1 MMKETRIA
9 VDAMGGDG
17 GPKVIMPSIKDF
29 LSDNNEVN
37 IDVYGDQ
44 EKISR
49 YLGIFDKT
57 VVNERLKIIHTSEE
71 VLSEDSP
78 SHALRHK
85 KNSSMSMAIQ
95 SVKDKKAQACVSA
108 GNTGALMAISRFILG
123 TLDGIDRPAIESMLP
138 SLSGHTHVLD
148 LGANIDCKSEHLYQ
162 FAVMGSV
169 LSMVLDEKVNPS
181 VGLLNVGE
189 ENIKG
194 NIQVKEAHDLLQN
207 KKLNYVG
214 FVEGDDIFC
223 GNIDV
228 IVCDGFVGNI
238 ALKTSEGIAKF
249 ISSKLK
255 DEFKKNMFTK
265 MAGISSMKVLNSF
278 KKVVDPRGY
287 NGASL
292 LGLKGII
299 IKSHGGAD
307 SFAFHNSLEIAL
319 KELKKDV
326 PSCIDKKLKEILG

>member
-1 MMKETRIA
+1 MTEETRIA

-17 GPKVIMPSIKDF
+17 GPSVIMPSIKDF
-29 LSDNNEVN
+29 LSTHNDVKIEVFGDENLIHKYTNKFEESILKN
-37 IDVYGDQ
+37 I
-44 EKISR
+44 
-49 YLGIFDKT
+49 
-57 VVNERLKIIHTSEE
+57 KIIHASEK
-71 VLSEDSP
+71 VLSSDSP

-85 KNSSMSMAIQ
+85 KNSSMSLAIE
-95 SVKDKKAQACVSA
+95 SVKNKKTHACVSA

-123 TLDGIDRPAIESMLP
+123 TLDGIDRPAIETMLP
-138 SLSGHTHVLD
+138 SLNGHTHVLD
-148 LGANIDCKSEHLYQ
+148 LGANIDCKAEHLYQ

-169 LSMVLDEKVNPS
+169 LSMILDDKSNPS
-181 VGLLNVGE
+181 VGLLNVGQE
-189 ENIKG
+189 VIKG
-194 NIQVKEAHDLLQN
+194 NIQVKEAHDLLKN
-207 KKLNYVG
+207 NNINYVG

-255 DEFKKNMFTK
+255 DEYAKNVFTK
-265 MAGISSMKVLNSF
+265 IAGISSIKVLNSF
-278 KKVVDPRGY
+278 KKVVDPRRY

-307 SFAFHNSLEIAL
+307 SYAFGNSLEIAL
-319 KELKKDV
+319 KEVKKDV
-326 PSCIDKKLKEILG
+326 PSCIDKKLREVLG

>member
-17 GPKVIMPSIKDF
+17 GPSIIMPSIKDF
-29 LSDNNEVN
+29 LSQNDDIK
-37 IDVYGDQ
+37 IDIFGD
-44 EKISR
+44 EKDLSTH
-49 YLGIFDKT
+49 LDIFNKKLSKRI
-57 VVNERLKIIHTSEE
+57 EIIHTDVK
-71 VLSEDSP
+71 VLSDDSP

-85 KNSSMSMAIQ
+85 KKSSMSLAIE
-95 SVKDKKAQACVSA
+95 SVKNNRTQACVSA

-123 TLDGIDRPAIESMLP
+123 TLEGIDRPAIESMLP
-138 SLSGHTHVLD
+138 SLNGHTHVLD
-148 LGANIDCKSEHLYQ
+148 LGANIDCEAEHLYQ

-169 LSMVLDEKVNPS
+169 LSMILDDNDNPK
-181 VGLLNVGE
+181 VGLLNVGA

-194 NIQVKEAHDLLQN
+194 NIQVKEAHNLLQN
-207 KKLNYVG
+207 GKLNYVG

-223 GNIDV
+223 GDIDV

-255 DEFKKNMFTK
+255 DEFKRNVFTK
-265 MAGISSMKVLNSF
+265 IAGLSSSKVLNSF
-278 KKVVDPRGY
+278 KKVVDPRRY

-299 IKSHGGAD
+299 VKSHGGAD
-307 SFAFHNSLEIAL
+307 TFAFTNSLRIAL
-319 KELKKDV
+319 MEVKKDV
-326 PSCIDKKLKEILG
+326 PSCIDMKLKEILG

>member
-1 MMKETRIA
+1 MTKETRIA
-9 VDAMGGDG
+9 VDVMGGDG
-17 GPKVIMPSIKDF
+17 GPKIIMPSVKEF
-29 LSDNNEVN
+29 LLANE
-37 IDVYGDQ
+37 DVKVDLYGDK
-44 EKISR
+44 KIISNF
-49 YLGIFDKT
+49 LDIFDSQL
-57 VVNERLKIIHTSEE
+57 LKNIEIIHTDEK

-85 KNSSMSMAIQ
+85 KKSSMSLAIQ
-95 SVKDKKAQACVSA
+95 SVKDNKAQACVSA

-148 LGANIDCKSEHLYQ
+148 LGANIGCKAEHLYQ

-169 LSMVLDEKVNPS
+169 LAMVLDENPNPT

-189 ENIKG
+189 ESIKG
-194 NIQVKEAHDLLQN
+194 NPQVKEANDLLVN
-207 KKLNYVG
+207 SKLNYVG

-223 GNIDV
+223 GDIDV

-255 DEFKKNMFTK
+255 SEFKKSIFTK
-265 MAGISSMKVLNSF
+265 MAGLSSAKVLNSF
-278 KKVVDPRGY
+278 KKVVDPRRY

-307 SFAFHNSLEIAL
+307 SFAFNNSLQIAL
-319 KELKKDV
+319 KEVKKDV
-326 PSCIDKKLKEILG
+326 PKCIDTKLREILG

>member
-17 GPKVIMPSIKDF
+17 GPKIIMPSVKEF
-29 LSDNNEVN
+29 LLENRSVKV
-37 IDVYGDQ
+37 DVYGD
-44 EKISR
+44 EKILSK
-49 YLGIFDKT
+49 YLNIFDKNISENLT
-57 VVNERLKIIHTSEE
+57 IIHTDEK

-85 KNSSMSMAIQ
+85 KNSSMSMAIK
-95 SVKDKKAQACVSA
+95 SVKDKNAQACVSA

-138 SLSGHTHVLD
+138 SLNGHTHVLD
-148 LGANIDCKSEHLYQ
+148 LGANIDSKAEHLYQ
-162 FAVMGSV
+162 FAVMGSA
-169 LSMVLDEKVNPS
+169 LSSVLDEKENPTI
-181 VGLLNVGE
+181 GLLNVGE
-189 ENIKG
+189 ESIKG
-194 NIQVKEAHDLLQN
+194 NTQVKDAHDLLLSSR
-207 KKLNYVG
+207 LNYVG

-223 GNIDV
+223 GNTDV

-238 ALKTSEGIAKF
+238 ALKASEGTAKF
-249 ISSKLK
+249 ITSKLK
-255 DEFKKNMFTK
+255 DEFKKNIFTK
-265 MAGISSMKVLNSF
+265 ISGILSMIVLNSF
-278 KKVVDPRGY
+278 KKVADPRKY

-299 IKSHGGAD
+299 VKSHGGAD
-307 SFAFHNSLEIAL
+307 SFAFNNSLKIAL
-319 KELKKDV
+319 KEVNKDV

>member
-17 GPKVIMPSIKDF
+17 GPSIIMPSIKDF
-29 LSDNNEVN
+29 LSQNDDIK
-37 IDVYGDQ
+37 IDIFGD
-44 EKISR
+44 EKDLSTH
-49 YLGIFDKT
+49 LDIFNKKLSKRI
-57 VVNERLKIIHTSEE
+57 EIIHTDVK
-71 VLSEDSP
+71 VLSDDSP

-85 KNSSMSMAIQ
+85 KKSSMSLAIE
-95 SVKDKKAQACVSA
+95 SVKNNRTQACVSA

-123 TLDGIDRPAIESMLP
+123 TLEGIDRPAIESMLP
-138 SLSGHTHVLD
+138 SLNGHTHVLD
-148 LGANIDCKSEHLYQ
+148 LGANIDCKAEHLYQ

-169 LSMVLDEKVNPS
+169 LSMILDDNDNPK
-181 VGLLNVGE
+181 VGLLNVGA

-194 NIQVKEAHDLLQN
+194 NIQVKEAHNLLQN
-207 KKLNYVG
+207 GKLNYVG

-223 GNIDV
+223 GDIDV

-255 DEFKKNMFTK
+255 DEFKRNVFTK
-265 MAGISSMKVLNSF
+265 IAGLSSSKVLNSF
-278 KKVVDPRGY
+278 KKVVDPRRY

-299 IKSHGGAD
+299 VKSHGGAD
-307 SFAFHNSLEIAL
+307 TFAFTNSLRIAL
-319 KELKKDV
+319 MEVKKDV
-326 PSCIDKKLKEILG
+326 PTCIDMKLKEILG

>member
-1 MMKETRIA
+1 MTEETRIA

-17 GPKVIMPSIKDF
+17 GPSVIMPSINDF
-29 LSDNNEVN
+29 LSKHDDVKIE
-37 IDVYGDQ
+37 VYGN
-44 EKISR
+44 EKEIINHIKKFEQS
-49 YLGIFDKT
+49 
-57 VVNERLKIIHTSEE
+57 LKNNIEIIHTEE
-71 VLSEDSP
+71 KVLSEDSP

-85 KNSSMSMAIQ
+85 KKSSMSMAIQ
-95 SVKDKKAQACVSA
+95 SVKNQKTQACVSA

-123 TLDGIDRPAIESMLP
+123 TLEGIDRPAIESMLP

-148 LGANIDCKSEHLYQ
+148 LGANIDCKAEHLYQ

-169 LSMVLDEKVNPS
+169 LSMILDDKTNPS
-181 VGLLNVGE
+181 VGLLNVGQE
-189 ENIKG
+189 SIKG
-194 NIQVKEAHDLLQN
+194 NMQVKEAHDLLKN
-207 KKLNYVG
+207 NKLNYVG

-228 IVCDGFVGNI
+228 VVCDGFVGNI

-255 DEFKKNMFTK
+255 DEYAKNVFTK
-265 MAGISSMKVLNSF
+265 IAGISSIKVLNSF
-278 KKVVDPRGY
+278 KKVVDPRRY

-307 SFAFHNSLEIAL
+307 SYAFCNSLEIAL
-319 KELKKDV
+319 KEVKKDV
-326 PSCIDKKLKEILG
+326 PSCIDNKLKEILG

>member
-1 MMKETRIA
+1 MMNETRIA

-17 GPKVIMPSIKDF
+17 GPEIIMPSVKDF
-29 LSDNNEVN
+29 LSENREVK
-37 IDVYGDQ
+37 IDVYGD
-44 EKISR
+44 EKILSKYLNLFDSDISR
-49 YLGIFDKT
+49 
-57 VVNERLKIIHTSEE
+57 NLKIIHTDEK

-85 KNSSMSMAIQ
+85 KNSSMSMAIK
-95 SVKDKKAQACVSA
+95 SVKDKNAQACVSA

-138 SLSGHTHVLD
+138 SLNGHTHVLD
-148 LGANIDCKSEHLYQ
+148 LGANIDSKAEHLYQ
-162 FAVMGSV
+162 FAVMGSA
-169 LSMVLDEKVNPS
+169 LSSVLDEKENPS

-189 ENIKG
+189 ETIKG
-194 NIQVKEAHDLLQN
+194 NTQVKEAHDLLLTS
-207 KKLNYVG
+207 KLNYVG

-238 ALKTSEGIAKF
+238 ALKTSEGTAKF

-255 DEFKKNMFTK
+255 DEFKKNIFTK
-265 MAGISSMKVLNSF
+265 IAGILSMKVLNSF
-278 KKVVDPRGY
+278 KKVADPRKY

-299 IKSHGGAD
+299 VKSHGGAD
-307 SFAFHNSLEIAL
+307 SFAFNNSLKIAL
-319 KELKKDV
+319 KEVNKDV

>member
-1 MMKETRIA
+1 MKETRIA

-17 GPKVIMPSIKDF
+17 GPEIIMPSVKDF
-29 LSDNNEVN
+29 LSENREVKV
-37 IDVYGDQ
+37 DVYGD
-44 EKISR
+44 EKILSKYLNLFDSGISR
-49 YLGIFDKT
+49 
-57 VVNERLKIIHTSEE
+57 NLKIIHTDEK

-85 KNSSMSMAIQ
+85 KNSSMSMAIK
-95 SVKDKKAQACVSA
+95 SVKDKNAQACVSA

-138 SLSGHTHVLD
+138 SLNGHTHVLD
-148 LGANIDCKSEHLYQ
+148 LGANIDSKAEHLYQ
-162 FAVMGSV
+162 FAVMGSA
-169 LSMVLDEKVNPS
+169 LSSVLDEKENPS

-189 ENIKG
+189 ETIKG
-194 NIQVKEAHDLLQN
+194 NTQVKEAHDLLLTS
-207 KKLNYVG
+207 KLNYVG

-238 ALKTSEGIAKF
+238 ALKTSEGTAKF

-255 DEFKKNMFTK
+255 DEFKKNIFTK
-265 MAGISSMKVLNSF
+265 IAGILSMKVLNSF
-278 KKVVDPRGY
+278 KKVADPRKY

-299 IKSHGGAD
+299 VKSHGGAD
-307 SFAFHNSLEIAL
+307 SFAFNNSLKIAL
-319 KELKKDV
+319 KEVNKDV

>member
-1 MMKETRIA
+1 MKETRIA

-17 GPKVIMPSIKDF
+17 GPSIIMPSIKDF
-29 LSDNNEVN
+29 LTQNDDIK
-37 IDVYGDQ
+37 IDIFGD
-44 EKISR
+44 EKDLSTH
-49 YLGIFDKT
+49 LDIFNKKLSKRI
-57 VVNERLKIIHTSEE
+57 EIIHTDVK
-71 VLSEDSP
+71 VLSDDSP

-85 KNSSMSMAIQ
+85 KKSSMSLAIE
-95 SVKDKKAQACVSA
+95 SVKNNRTQACVSA

-123 TLDGIDRPAIESMLP
+123 TLEGIDRPAIESMLP
-138 SLSGHTHVLD
+138 SLNGHTHVLD
-148 LGANIDCKSEHLYQ
+148 LGANIDCKAEHLYQ

-169 LSMVLDEKVNPS
+169 LSMILDDNDNPK
-181 VGLLNVGE
+181 VGLLNVGA

-194 NIQVKEAHDLLQN
+194 NIQVKEAHNLLQN
-207 KKLNYVG
+207 GKLNYVG

-223 GNIDV
+223 GDIDV

-255 DEFKKNMFTK
+255 DEFKRNVFTK
-265 MAGISSMKVLNSF
+265 IAGLSSSKVLNSF
-278 KKVVDPRGY
+278 KKVVDPRRY

-299 IKSHGGAD
+299 VKSHGGAD
-307 SFAFHNSLEIAL
+307 TFAFTNSLRIAL
-319 KELKKDV
+319 MEVKKDV
-326 PSCIDKKLKEILG
+326 PSCIDMKLKEILG

>member
-17 GPKVIMPSIKDF
+17 GPKIIMPSVKEF
-29 LSDNNEVN
+29 LLENRSVK
-37 IDVYGDQ
+37 IDVYGD
-44 EKISR
+44 EKILSK
-49 YLGIFDKT
+49 YLNIFDKNISKNLT
-57 VVNERLKIIHTSEE
+57 IIHTDEK

-85 KNSSMSMAIQ
+85 KNSSMSMAIK
-95 SVKDKKAQACVSA
+95 SVKDKNAQACVSA

-138 SLSGHTHVLD
+138 SLNGHTHVLD
-148 LGANIDCKSEHLYQ
+148 LGANIDSKAEHLYQ
-162 FAVMGSV
+162 FAVMGSA
-169 LSMVLDEKVNPS
+169 LSSVLDEKENPTI
-181 VGLLNVGE
+181 GLLNVGE
-189 ENIKG
+189 ESIKG
-194 NIQVKEAHDLLQN
+194 NTQVKDAHDLLLSSS
-207 KKLNYVG
+207 LNYVG

-238 ALKTSEGIAKF
+238 ALKASEGTAKF
-249 ISSKLK
+249 ITSKLK
-255 DEFKKNMFTK
+255 NEFKKNIFTK
-265 MAGISSMKVLNSF
+265 ISGILSMIVLNSF
-278 KKVVDPRGY
+278 KKVADPRKY

-299 IKSHGGAD
+299 VKSHGGAD
-307 SFAFHNSLEIAL
+307 SFAFNNSLKIAL
-319 KELKKDV
+319 KEVNKDV

>member
-1 MMKETRIA
+1 MTKETRIA

-17 GPKVIMPSIKDF
+17 GPKIIMPSVKEF
-29 LSDNNEVN
+29 LLANE
-37 IDVYGDQ
+37 DVKVDLYGDK
-44 EKISR
+44 KIISNF
-49 YLGIFDKT
+49 LDIFDSQL
-57 VVNERLKIIHTSEE
+57 LKNIEIIHTDEK

-85 KNSSMSMAIQ
+85 KKSSMSLAIQ
-95 SVKDKKAQACVSA
+95 SVKDNKAQACVSA

-123 TLDGIDRPAIESMLP
+123 TLEGIDRPAIESMLP

-148 LGANIDCKSEHLYQ
+148 LGANIGCKAEHLYQ

-169 LSMVLDEKVNPS
+169 LAMVLDENPNPT

-189 ENIKG
+189 ESIKG
-194 NIQVKEAHDLLQN
+194 NPQVKEANDLLLN
-207 KKLNYVG
+207 SKLNYVG

-223 GNIDV
+223 GDIDV

-255 DEFKKNMFTK
+255 SEFKKSIFTK
-265 MAGISSMKVLNSF
+265 MAGLSSAKVLNSF
-278 KKVVDPRGY
+278 KKVVDPRRY

-307 SFAFHNSLEIAL
+307 SFAFNNSLQIAL
-319 KELKKDV
+319 KEVKKDV
-326 PSCIDKKLKEILG
+326 PKCIDTKLREILG

>member
-1 MMKETRIA
+1 MTEETIIA

-17 GPKVIMPSIKDF
+17 GPKVIMPAIKDF
-29 LSDNNEVN
+29 LLVNNDVSIE
-37 IDVYGDQ
+37 VYGDEEEISKYISEFNQ
-44 EKISR
+44 NLLKNVKIVHTLEK
-49 YLGIFDKT
+49 
-57 VVNERLKIIHTSEE
+57 

-95 SVKDKKAQACVSA
+95 SVRNKKAKACVSA

-138 SLSGHTHVLD
+138 SISGHTHVLD
-148 LGANIDCKSEHLYQ
+148 LGANIDCKAEHLYQ

-169 LSMVLDEKVNPS
+169 LSMILDDKLNPS

-189 ENIKG
+189 EIIKG
-194 NIQVKEAHDLLQN
+194 NTQVKEAHELLQN
-207 KKLNYVG
+207 GNLNYIG

-255 DEFKKNMFTK
+255 EEFKKNVFTK
-265 MAGISSMKVLNSF
+265 IAGISSMKVLNSF
-278 KKVVDPRGY
+278 KKVVDPRRY

-307 SFAFHNSLEIAL
+307 SLAFNNSLQIAL
-319 KELKKDV
+319 KEVKKDV
-326 PSCIDKKLKEILG
+326 PKCIDKKLKEILG

>member
-1 MMKETRIA
+1 MTKETRIA
-9 VDAMGGDG
+9 VDVMGGDG
-17 GPKVIMPSIKDF
+17 GPKIIMPSVKEF
-29 LSDNNEVN
+29 LLANE
-37 IDVYGDQ
+37 DVKVDLYGDK
-44 EKISR
+44 KIISNF
-49 YLGIFDKT
+49 LDIFDSQL
-57 VVNERLKIIHTSEE
+57 LKNIEIIHTDEK

-85 KNSSMSMAIQ
+85 KKSSMSLAIQ
-95 SVKDKKAQACVSA
+95 SVKDNKAQACVSA

-123 TLDGIDRPAIESMLP
+123 TLEGIDRPAIESMLP

-148 LGANIDCKSEHLYQ
+148 LGANIGCKAEHLYQ

-169 LSMVLDEKVNPS
+169 LAMVLDENPNPT

-189 ENIKG
+189 ESIKG
-194 NIQVKEAHDLLQN
+194 NPQVKEANDLLVN
-207 KKLNYVG
+207 SKLNYVG

-223 GNIDV
+223 GDIDV

-249 ISSKLK
+249 ISSKLRS
-255 DEFKKNMFTK
+255 EFKKSIFTK
-265 MAGISSMKVLNSF
+265 MAGLSSAKVLNSF
-278 KKVVDPRGY
+278 KKVVDPRRY

-307 SFAFHNSLEIAL
+307 SFAFNNSLQIAL
-319 KELKKDV
+319 KEVKKDV
-326 PSCIDKKLKEILG
+326 PKCIDTKLREILG

>member
-17 GPKVIMPSIKDF
+17 GPEIIMPSVKDF
-29 LSDNNEVN
+29 LSENREVK
-37 IDVYGDQ
+37 IDVYGD
-44 EKISR
+44 EKIISKYLSLFDSDISR
-49 YLGIFDKT
+49 
-57 VVNERLKIIHTSEE
+57 NLKIIHTDEK

-85 KNSSMSMAIQ
+85 KNSSMSMAIK
-95 SVKDKKAQACVSA
+95 SVKDKNAQACVSA

-138 SLSGHTHVLD
+138 SLNGHTHVLD
-148 LGANIDCKSEHLYQ
+148 LGANIDSKAQHLYQ
-162 FAVMGSV
+162 FAVMGSA
-169 LSMVLDEKVNPS
+169 LSSVLDEKENPS

-189 ENIKG
+189 ETIKG
-194 NIQVKEAHDLLQN
+194 NTQVKEAHDLLLTS
-207 KKLNYVG
+207 KLNYVG

-238 ALKTSEGIAKF
+238 ALKTSEGTAKF

-255 DEFKKNMFTK
+255 DEFKKNIFTK
-265 MAGISSMKVLNSF
+265 IAGILSMKVLNSF
-278 KKVVDPRGY
+278 KKVADPRKY

-299 IKSHGGAD
+299 VKSHGGAD
-307 SFAFHNSLEIAL
+307 SFAFNNSLKIAL
-319 KELKKDV
+319 KEVNKDV

>member
-1 MMKETRIA
+1 MTKETRIA

-17 GPKVIMPSIKDF
+17 GPKIIMPSVKEF
-29 LSDNNEVN
+29 LLANE
-37 IDVYGDQ
+37 DVKVDLYGDK
-44 EKISR
+44 KIISNF
-49 YLGIFDKT
+49 LDIFDSQL
-57 VVNERLKIIHTSEE
+57 LKNIEVIHTDEK

-85 KNSSMSMAIQ
+85 KKSSMSLAIQ
-95 SVKDKKAQACVSA
+95 SVKDNKAQACVSA

-123 TLDGIDRPAIESMLP
+123 TLEGIDRPAIESMLP

-148 LGANIDCKSEHLYQ
+148 LGANIGCKAEHLYQ

-169 LSMVLDEKVNPS
+169 LAMVLDENPNPT

-189 ENIKG
+189 ESIKG
-194 NIQVKEAHDLLQN
+194 NPQVKEANDLLLN
-207 KKLNYVG
+207 SKLNYVG

-223 GNIDV
+223 GDIDV

-255 DEFKKNMFTK
+255 SEFKKTIFTK
-265 MAGISSMKVLNSF
+265 MAGLSSAKVLNSF
-278 KKVVDPRGY
+278 KKVVDPRRY

-307 SFAFHNSLEIAL
+307 SFAFNNSLQIAL
-319 KELKKDV
+319 KEVKKDV
-326 PSCIDKKLKEILG
+326 PKCIDTKLREILG

>member
-17 GPKVIMPSIKDF
+17 GPEIIMPSVKDF
-29 LSDNNEVN
+29 LSENREVK
-37 IDVYGDQ
+37 IDVYGD
-44 EKISR
+44 EKILSKYLNLFDSGISR
-49 YLGIFDKT
+49 
-57 VVNERLKIIHTSEE
+57 NLKIIHTDEK

-85 KNSSMSMAIQ
+85 KNSSMSMAIK
-95 SVKDKKAQACVSA
+95 SVKDKNAQACVSA

-138 SLSGHTHVLD
+138 SLNGHTHVLD
-148 LGANIDCKSEHLYQ
+148 LGANIDSKAEHLYQ
-162 FAVMGSV
+162 FAVMGSA
-169 LSMVLDEKVNPS
+169 LSSVLDEKENPS

-189 ENIKG
+189 ETIKG
-194 NIQVKEAHDLLQN
+194 NTQVKEAHDLLLTS
-207 KKLNYVG
+207 KLNYVG

-238 ALKTSEGIAKF
+238 ALKTSEGTAKF

-255 DEFKKNMFTK
+255 DEFKKNIFTK
-265 MAGISSMKVLNSF
+265 IAGILSMKVLNSF
-278 KKVVDPRGY
+278 KKVADPRKY

-299 IKSHGGAD
+299 VKSHGGAD
-307 SFAFHNSLEIAL
+307 SFAFNNSLKIAL
-319 KELKKDV
+319 KEVNKDV

>member
-1 MMKETRIA
+1 MKETRIA

-17 GPKVIMPSIKDF
+17 GPGIIMPSIKDF
-29 LSDNNEVN
+29 LSQNDDIK
-37 IDVYGDQ
+37 IDIFGD
-44 EKISR
+44 EKDLSTH
-49 YLGIFDKT
+49 LDIFNKKLSKRI
-57 VVNERLKIIHTSEE
+57 EIIHTDVK
-71 VLSEDSP
+71 VLSDDSP

-85 KNSSMSMAIQ
+85 KKSSMSLAIE
-95 SVKDKKAQACVSA
+95 SVKNNRTQACVSA

-123 TLDGIDRPAIESMLP
+123 TLEGIDRPAIESMLP
-138 SLSGHTHVLD
+138 SLNGHTHVLD
-148 LGANIDCKSEHLYQ
+148 LGANIDCKAEHLYQ

-169 LSMVLDEKVNPS
+169 LSMILDDNDNPK
-181 VGLLNVGE
+181 VGLLNVGA

-194 NIQVKEAHDLLQN
+194 NIQVKEAHNLLQN
-207 KKLNYVG
+207 GKLNYVG

-223 GNIDV
+223 GDIDV

-255 DEFKKNMFTK
+255 DEFKRNVFTK
-265 MAGISSMKVLNSF
+265 IAGLSSSKVLNSF
-278 KKVVDPRGY
+278 KKVVDPRRY

-299 IKSHGGAD
+299 VKSHGGAD
-307 SFAFHNSLEIAL
+307 TFAFTNSLRIAL
-319 KELKKDV
+319 MEVKKDV
-326 PSCIDKKLKEILG
+326 PSCIDMKLKEILG

>member
-9 VDAMGGDG
+9 VDAMGEDG
-17 GPKVIMPSIKDF
+17 GPEVIMPSIKDF
-29 LSDNNEVN
+29 LSENRKVK
-37 IDVYGDQ
+37 IDVYGD
-44 EKISR
+44 EKLLSKYLNLFDNNIS
-49 YLGIFDKT
+49 K
-57 VVNERLKIIHTSEE
+57 NLKIIHTDEK

-85 KNSSMSMAIQ
+85 KNSSMSMAIK
-95 SVKDKKAQACVSA
+95 SVKDKHAQACVSA
-108 GNTGALMAISRFILG
+108 GNTGALMAISRFVLG
-123 TLDGIDRPAIESMLP
+123 TLDGIDRPAIDSMLP
-138 SLSGHTHVLD
+138 SLNGHTHVLD
-148 LGANIDCKSEHLYQ
+148 LGANIDSKAEHLYQ
-162 FAVMGSV
+162 FAVMGSA
-169 LSMVLDEKVNPS
+169 LSSVLDEKENPS

-189 ENIKG
+189 ETIKG
-194 NIQVKEAHDLLQN
+194 NTQVKEAHDLLLTS
-207 KKLNYVG
+207 KLNYVG

-238 ALKTSEGIAKF
+238 ALKTSEGTAKF

-255 DEFKKNMFTK
+255 SEFKKNIFTK
-265 MAGISSMKVLNSF
+265 IAGILSMKVLNSF
-278 KKVVDPRGY
+278 KKVADPRKY

-299 IKSHGGAD
+299 VKSHGGAD
-307 SFAFHNSLEIAL
+307 SFAFNNSLKIAL
-319 KELKKDV
+319 KEVNKDV

>member
-17 GPKVIMPSIKDF
+17 GPKIIMPSVKEF
-29 LSDNNEVN
+29 LLENRSVK
-37 IDVYGDQ
+37 IDVYGD
-44 EKISR
+44 EKILSK
-49 YLGIFDKT
+49 YLNIFDKNISKNLT
-57 VVNERLKIIHTSEE
+57 IIHTDEK

-85 KNSSMSMAIQ
+85 KNSSMSMAIK
-95 SVKDKKAQACVSA
+95 SVKDKNAQACVSA

-138 SLSGHTHVLD
+138 SLNGHTHVLD
-148 LGANIDCKSEHLYQ
+148 LGANIDSKAEHLYQ
-162 FAVMGSV
+162 FAVMGSA
-169 LSMVLDEKVNPS
+169 LSSVLDEKENPTI
-181 VGLLNVGE
+181 GLLNVGE
-189 ENIKG
+189 ESIKG
-194 NIQVKEAHDLLQN
+194 NTQVKDAHDLLLSSR
-207 KKLNYVG
+207 LNYVG

-223 GNIDV
+223 GNTDV

-238 ALKTSEGIAKF
+238 ALKASEGTAKF
-249 ISSKLK
+249 ITSKLK
-255 DEFKKNMFTK
+255 DEFKKNIFTK
-265 MAGISSMKVLNSF
+265 ISGILSMIVLNSF
-278 KKVVDPRGY
+278 KKVADPRKY

-299 IKSHGGAD
+299 VKSHGGAD
-307 SFAFHNSLEIAL
+307 SFAFNNSLKIAL
-319 KELKKDV
+319 KEVNKDV

>member
-17 GPKVIMPSIKDF
+17 GPEIIMPSVKDF
-29 LSDNNEVN
+29 LSENREVK
-37 IDVYGDQ
+37 IDVYGN
-44 EKISR
+44 EKILSKYLKLFDSDISR
-49 YLGIFDKT
+49 
-57 VVNERLKIIHTSEE
+57 NLKIIHTDEK

-85 KNSSMSMAIQ
+85 KNSSMSMAIK
-95 SVKDKKAQACVSA
+95 SVKDKNAQACVSA

-138 SLSGHTHVLD
+138 SLNGHTHVLD
-148 LGANIDCKSEHLYQ
+148 LGANIDSKAEHLYQ
-162 FAVMGSV
+162 FAVMGSA
-169 LSMVLDEKVNPS
+169 LSSVLDEKENPS

-189 ENIKG
+189 ETIKG
-194 NIQVKEAHDLLQN
+194 NTQVKEAHDLLLTS
-207 KKLNYVG
+207 KLNYVG

-238 ALKTSEGIAKF
+238 ALKTSEGTAKF
-249 ISSKLK
+249 ISSILK
-255 DEFKKNMFTK
+255 NEFKKNIFTK
-265 MAGISSMKVLNSF
+265 IAGILSMKVLNSF
-278 KKVVDPRGY
+278 KIVADPRKY

-299 IKSHGGAD
+299 VKSHGGAD
-307 SFAFHNSLEIAL
+307 SFAFNNSLKIAL
-319 KELKKDV
+319 KEVNKDV

>member
-17 GPKVIMPSIKDF
+17 GPEVIMPSIKDF
-29 LSDNNEVN
+29 LSENREVK
-37 IDVYGDQ
+37 IDVYGD
-44 EKISR
+44 EKLLSKYLNLFDNNIS
-49 YLGIFDKT
+49 K
-57 VVNERLKIIHTSEE
+57 NLKIIHTDEK

-85 KNSSMSMAIQ
+85 KNSSMSMAIK
-95 SVKDKKAQACVSA
+95 SVKDKHAQACVSA
-108 GNTGALMAISRFILG
+108 GNTGALMAISRFVLG

-138 SLSGHTHVLD
+138 SLTGHTHVLD
-148 LGANIDCKSEHLYQ
+148 LGANIDSKAEHLYQ
-162 FAVMGSV
+162 FAVMGSA
-169 LSMVLDEKVNPS
+169 LSTVLDEKENPS

-189 ENIKG
+189 ESIKG
-194 NIQVKEAHDLLQN
+194 NTQVKEAHDLLQAS
-207 KKLNYVG
+207 KLNYVG

-238 ALKTSEGIAKF
+238 ALKTSEGTAKF

-255 DEFKKNMFTK
+255 DEFKKNIFTQIS
-265 MAGISSMKVLNSF
+265 GILSIKVLNSF
-278 KKVVDPRGY
+278 KKVADPRKY

-299 IKSHGGAD
+299 VKSHGGAD
-307 SFAFHNSLEIAL
+307 SFAFNNSLKIAL
-319 KELKKDV
+319 KEVNKDV

>member
-17 GPKVIMPSIKDF
+17 GPEIIMPSVKDF
-29 LSDNNEVN
+29 LSENREVK
-37 IDVYGDQ
+37 IDVYGD
-44 EKISR
+44 EKILSKYLNLFDSDISR
-49 YLGIFDKT
+49 
-57 VVNERLKIIHTSEE
+57 NLKIIHTDEK

-85 KNSSMSMAIQ
+85 KNSSMSMAIK
-95 SVKDKKAQACVSA
+95 SVKDKNAQACVSA
-108 GNTGALMAISRFILG
+108 GNTGALMAISRFVLG

-138 SLSGHTHVLD
+138 SLNGHTHVLD
-148 LGANIDCKSEHLYQ
+148 LGANIDSKAEHLYQ
-162 FAVMGSV
+162 FAVMGSA
-169 LSMVLDEKVNPS
+169 LSSVLDEKENPS

-189 ENIKG
+189 ETIKG
-194 NIQVKEAHDLLQN
+194 NTQVKEAHDLLLTS
-207 KKLNYVG
+207 KLNYIG

-238 ALKTSEGIAKF
+238 ALKTSEGTAKF

-255 DEFKKNMFTK
+255 DEFKKNIFTK
-265 MAGISSMKVLNSF
+265 ISGILSMKVLSSF
-278 KKVVDPRGY
+278 KKVADPRKY

-299 IKSHGGAD
+299 VKSHGGAD
-307 SFAFHNSLEIAL
+307 SFAFNNSLKIAL
-319 KELKKDV
+319 KEVNKDV

>member
-17 GPKVIMPSIKDF
+17 GPEIIMPSVKDF
-29 LSDNNEVN
+29 LSENREVK
-37 IDVYGDQ
+37 IDVYGD
-44 EKISR
+44 EKILSK
-49 YLGIFDKT
+49 YLNLFDSDISK
-57 VVNERLKIIHTSEE
+57 NLKIIHTDEK

-85 KNSSMSMAIQ
+85 KNSSMSMAIK
-95 SVKDKKAQACVSA
+95 SVKDKNAQACVSA

-138 SLSGHTHVLD
+138 SLNGHTHVLD
-148 LGANIDCKSEHLYQ
+148 LGANIDSKAEHLYQ
-162 FAVMGSV
+162 FAVMGSA
-169 LSMVLDEKVNPS
+169 LSSVLDEKENPS

-189 ENIKG
+189 ETIKG
-194 NIQVKEAHDLLQN
+194 NTQVKEAHDLLLTS
-207 KKLNYVG
+207 KLNYVG

-238 ALKTSEGIAKF
+238 ALKTSEGTAKF

-255 DEFKKNMFTK
+255 NEFKKNIFTK
-265 MAGISSMKVLNSF
+265 IAGILSMKVLNSF
-278 KKVVDPRGY
+278 KKVADPRKY

-299 IKSHGGAD
+299 VKSHGGAD
-307 SFAFHNSLEIAL
+307 SFAFNNSLKIAL
-319 KELKKDV
+319 KEVNKDV

>member
-17 GPKVIMPSIKDF
+17 GPKIIMPSVKEF
-29 LSDNNEVN
+29 LLENRSVKV
-37 IDVYGDQ
+37 DVYGD
-44 EKISR
+44 EKILSK
-49 YLGIFDKT
+49 YLNIFDKNISKNLT
-57 VVNERLKIIHTSEE
+57 IIHTDEK

-85 KNSSMSMAIQ
+85 KNSSMSMAIK
-95 SVKDKKAQACVSA
+95 SVKDKNAQACVSA

-138 SLSGHTHVLD
+138 SLNGHTHVLD
-148 LGANIDCKSEHLYQ
+148 LGANIDSKAEHLYQ
-162 FAVMGSV
+162 FAVMGSA
-169 LSMVLDEKVNPS
+169 LSSVLDEKENPTI
-181 VGLLNVGE
+181 GLLNVGE
-189 ENIKG
+189 ESIKG
-194 NIQVKEAHDLLQN
+194 NTQVKDAHDLLLSSR
-207 KKLNYVG
+207 LNYVG

-228 IVCDGFVGNI
+228 IICDGFVGNI
-238 ALKTSEGIAKF
+238 ALKASEGTAKF
-249 ISSKLK
+249 ITSKLK
-255 DEFKKNMFTK
+255 DEFKKNIFTK
-265 MAGISSMKVLNSF
+265 ISGILSMIVLNSF
-278 KKVVDPRGY
+278 KKVADPRKY

-299 IKSHGGAD
+299 VKSHGGAD
-307 SFAFHNSLEIAL
+307 SFAFNNSLKIAL
-319 KELKKDV
+319 KEVNKDV

>member
-17 GPKVIMPSIKDF
+17 GPKIIMPSVKEF
-29 LSDNNEVN
+29 LLENREVK
-37 IDVYGDQ
+37 IDVYGD
-44 EKISR
+44 EKILTK
-49 YLGIFDKT
+49 YLNLFDSNISKNLT
-57 VVNERLKIIHTSEE
+57 IIHTDEK

-85 KNSSMSMAIQ
+85 KKSSMSMAIQ
-95 SVKDKKAQACVSA
+95 SVKNKKAQACVSA

-123 TLDGIDRPAIESMLP
+123 TLDGIDRPAIESILP
-138 SLSGHTHVLD
+138 SLNGHTHVLD
-148 LGANIDCKSEHLYQ
+148 LGANIDCKAEHLYQ
-162 FAVMGSV
+162 FAVMGSA
-169 LSMVLDEKVNPS
+169 LSSVLDEKENPS
-181 VGLLNVGE
+181 IGLLNVGE
-189 ENIKG
+189 ETIKG
-194 NIQVKEAHDLLQN
+194 NLQVKDAHDLLEN
-207 KKLNYVG
+207 SALNYVG

-255 DEFKKNMFTK
+255 DEFKKNIYTK
-265 MAGISSMKVLNSF
+265 IAAISSMKVLNSF
-278 KKVVDPRGY
+278 KQVVDPRRY

-307 SFAFHNSLEIAL
+307 SFAFNNSLKIAL
-319 KELKKDV
+319 KEVNEDV